1 MAKQDDGNQAGQEQN
16 QEQEAG
22 QIPDEEL
29 TSRIGPV
36 EIDWPQSIGYFG
48 ALGVA
53 TALGFI
59 EPPLAIF
66 IAAVPFFKFL
76 NQPDAPR
83 PTRFVGQVLEGASK
97 PVGSDGSATIRP
109 NKERRSQKSAERQGF
124 MLEARSIANRF
135 HNGSNGSA
143 SKPIK

>member
-1 MAKQDDGNQAGQEQN
+1 MAKQDGENNEAVQEQS
-16 QEQEAG
+16 QDKQ
-22 QIPDEEL
+22 DEGL
-29 TSRIGPV
+29 TTHLGPI

-59 EPPLAIF
+59 EPIPAIF

-76 NQPDAPR
+76 NQPDLPR
-83 PTRFVGQVLEGASK
+83 PTRFFGQVLEGASK

-109 NKERRSQKSAERQGF
+109 YKDRSKKSAARPSF
-124 MLEARSIANRF
+124 MLEARTIANRF
-135 HNGSNGSA
+135 HNGSNGA
-143 SKPIK
+143 ESKLGE

>member
-1 MAKQDDGNQAGQEQN
+1 MAEHDQEKKADAKQDEG
-16 QEQEAG
+16 
-22 QIPDEEL
+22 L
-29 TSRIGPV
+29 TSSIGPV

-76 NQPDAPR
+76 NRPNATR
-83 PTRFVGQVLEGASK
+83 PTRFVGQMLEGASK
-97 PVGSDGSATIRP
+97 PVGSDGSSTVRLKKATSKKP
-109 NKERRSQKSAERQGF
+109 VSHPSF
-124 MLEARSIANRF
+124 MVEARTLANRF
-135 HNGSNGSA
+135 HNGSE
-143 SKPIK
+143 SKAIE